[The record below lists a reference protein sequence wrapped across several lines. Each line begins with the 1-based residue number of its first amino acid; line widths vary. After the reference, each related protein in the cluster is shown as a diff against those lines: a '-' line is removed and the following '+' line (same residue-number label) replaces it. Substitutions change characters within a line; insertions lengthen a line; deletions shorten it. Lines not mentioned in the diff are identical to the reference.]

1 MPPVLFWK
9 DVRPSLLTRPAIERN
24 NLIHFGGARA
34 VLALPCFTITRRIG
48 RVLRPLP
55 SRLGSARMLK
65 EGMAKAHIVTV
76 LQRYAHDIKR
86 ISALVP
92 QGGGTTAQ
100 KAQSRLKQLKD
111 AIHSDYKHRHAI
123 ARTAQLT
130 PLEQLNLAD
139 AILDVFFALQTIG
152 VNTNPGRE
160 WRNALYGADTYI
172 QRYLT
177 ELREPETSIESDI
190 TEWL

>member
-1 MPPVLFWK
+1 MLFWK

-111 AIHSDYKHRHAI
+111 AIHTDYKHCHAI

-130 PLEQLNLAD
+130 PLEQLNLAH